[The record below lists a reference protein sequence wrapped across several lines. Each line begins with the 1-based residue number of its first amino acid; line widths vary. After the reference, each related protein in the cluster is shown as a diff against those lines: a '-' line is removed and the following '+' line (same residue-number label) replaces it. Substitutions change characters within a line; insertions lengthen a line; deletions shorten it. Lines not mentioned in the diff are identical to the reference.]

1 MSCKH
6 LVIIDMCSWL
16 VYDIVYRAGR
26 PPALV
31 KRDIT

>member
-1 MSCKH
+1 MPCKH